1 MKPLSEH
8 VLREM
13 PQEPVNNDNDINGSK
28 YERLGQYGDQ
38 RYKYVNKPNQSRE
51 DFIKGIAIEIQ
62 KAKNRNNS
70 FNIIGVYNDNN
81 KKETIGYI
89 TYSIEKNY
97 VICTISISKTVKN
110 FIKEK
115 EGVSVIDEM
124 EQFILESFKDDNI
137 NSVHWTCLEN
147 NPIQKVYE
155 ERLTKYKPYIIS
167 EYDDQKFFQ
176 LCSFLHYRLIQ

>member
-1 MKPLSEH
+1 MDSKVFETIYACYNPDVGIENPLDNSLEKSLETGKLFEDIYFECNMKPLFEH

-81 KKETIGYI
+81 KKETIGYS

-97 VICTISISKTVKN
+97 LGC
-110 FIKEK
+110 
-115 EGVSVIDEM
+115 
-124 EQFILESFKDDNI
+124 
-137 NSVHWTCLEN
+137 VHT
-147 NPIQKVYE
+147 
-155 ERLTKYKPYIIS
+155 R
-167 EYDDQKFFQ
+167 
-176 LCSFLHYRLIQ
+176 